1 MYFFL
6 RFNYVPVED
15 SNLLIVIIRVSSI
28 NVIYNIRRVWRYQ
41 NGIEEGQTTQW
52 PKEKDRQN
60 NDQKKKTEEHTKQWP
75 KEKGQKDKQRSTK
88 HYT

>member
-1 MYFFL
+1 MTK
-6 RFNYVPVED
+6 RK
-15 SNLLIVIIRVSSI
+15 R
-28 NVIYNIRRVWRYQ
+28 
-41 NGIEEGQTTQW
+41 QTKQW

>member
-1 MYFFL
+1 MS
-6 RFNYVPVED
+6 RSID

-60 NDQKKKTEEHTKQWP
+60 NDQKKKDKKTNNDLQNITHKTKDQVTRIP
-75 KEKGQKDKQRSTK
+75 L
-88 HYT
+88 